1 MDKNI
6 FVKKYNPDVNNKFS
20 SRADEKNL
28 PNLNYKKELW
38 KGITG
43 NEFNMDI
50 KDSKD
55 FIIQFEKPD
64 FNAITSKHQLEY
76 MSRQTEISQIERK
89 NKLIKEAALQNI
101 MKLENNLVVSNQ
113 VENIKTHD
121 ELKQIQIN
129 DNDLLKEE
137 KQKFNDIL
145 KNLESII

>member
-6 FVKKYNPDVNNKFS
+6 FVKKYNPDVNNKFI

-28 PNLNYKKELW
+28 TNFNYKKELW

-43 NEFNMDI
+43 NEFNIDI

-64 FNAITSKHQLEY
+64 FNSIASKHQIEY
-76 MSRQTEISQIERK
+76 MSRQKEITQIENK
-89 NKLIKEAALQNI
+89 NKLIKEAALHNV
-101 MKLENNLVVSNQ
+101 MKLDNNLFNNNL

>member
-6 FVKKYNPDVNNKFS
+6 FVKKYNPDVNNKFT

-28 PNLNYKKELW
+28 SNFSYKKELW

-43 NEFNMDI
+43 NEFNIDI

-64 FNAITSKHQLEY
+64 FNAISSKHQIEY
-76 MSRQTEISQIERK
+76 MSRQKEIDQIEKK
-89 NKLIKEAALQNI
+89 NKLIKQAALQNV
-101 MKLENNLVVSNQ
+101 MKLENNLVINNP
-113 VENIKTHD
+113 VENIKTHE

-137 KQKFNDIL
+137 KLKFNDIL